1 MSRRPP
7 RSTRTDSL
15 FPYTTRFR
23 SHAILPDYRKKA
35 APGRGEV
42 PAPSALCKG
51 VVGVE
56 MVPETKAAVLLHPV
70 LDQRTDHMDG
80 VALLVPEPAAVAGPA
95 GRIDDILGPG
105 IADESIRAASGIE
118 HEPMVG
124 VQSGYVDGVGAST
137 AIDGDRIEVEAGR
150 VEIADDVD
158 SVAAVRPRSRSEEH
172 TSEFPSLMRIS
183 YSIFCLNK
191 KKRT

>member
-1 MSRRPP
+1 
-7 RSTRTDSL
+7 
-15 FPYTTRFR
+15 
-23 SHAILPDYRKKA
+23 
-35 APGRGEV
+35 
-42 PAPSALCKG
+42 
-51 VVGVE
+51 

-124 VQSGYVDGVGAST
+124 VQSGYVDGVGDRKSNRLNSSHYCAHLLQST
-137 AIDGDRIEVEAGR
+137 A
-150 VEIADDVD
+150 
-158 SVAAVRPRSRSEEH
+158 
-172 TSEFPSLMRIS
+172 
-183 YSIFCLNK
+183 
-191 KKRT
+191 

>member
-1 MSRRPP
+1 
-7 RSTRTDSL
+7 
-15 FPYTTRFR
+15 
-23 SHAILPDYRKKA
+23 
-35 APGRGEV
+35 
-42 PAPSALCKG
+42 
-51 VVGVE
+51 
-56 MVPETKAAVLLHPV
+56 
-70 LDQRTDHMDG
+70 MDG

-150 VEIADDVD
+150 VEIADDV
-158 SVAAVRPRSRSEEH
+158 RSEEH
-172 TSEFPSLMRIS
+172 TSELQSLMRTS
-183 YSIFCLNK
+183 YAVFCLK
-191 KKRT
+191 KKK

>member
-1 MSRRPP
+1 MLTESNG
-7 RSTRTDSL
+7 SVHL
-15 FPYTTRFR
+15 
-23 SHAILPDYRKKA
+23 H
-35 APGRGEV
+35 
-42 PAPSALCKG
+42 SA
-51 VVGVE
+51 
-56 MVPETKAAVLLHPV
+56 

-80 VALLVPEPAAVAGPA
+80 VARLGPEPAAVAGPA

-150 VEIADDVD
+150 VEKIGRASCRE
-158 SVAAVRPRSRSEEH
+158 SVCQYV
-172 TSEFPSLMRIS
+172 
-183 YSIFCLNK
+183 
-191 KKRT
+191 